1 MVGAVPNV
9 IPVVAVPPEMLRLE
23 PEVERADEN
32 QTVVNVNTVS
42 DVLVTVT
49 WI

>member
-32 QTVVNVNTVS
+32 QVVTKVKTVS
-42 DVLVTVT
+42 LVLVT
-49 WI
+49 